1 MDFAVVCITFII
13 VITATTGAGQWAENF
28 SILTVIRFVRLVSI
42 QKKTLKLKQN
52 IHYKPTFRTSL
63 HVNYGS
69 TSFGVFKGG
78 IQN

>member
-42 QKKTLKLKQN
+42 FKTE
-52 IHYKPTFRTSL
+52 IKPKFPLETKHIFNS
-63 HVNYGS
+63 
-69 TSFGVFKGG
+69 
-78 IQN
+78 QMQ